1 MTSLVNKLSPSIL
14 SMIRMDHTHVMSTFH
29 QYDLGSSPGKK
40 RAIVDNICL
49 AVSMHAQLEEEL
61 FYPELRKVSHDSEV
75 LDKSVPEHN
84 EMRQIMDRLKGADP
98 RSKGYDQAVM
108 ALMREIMHH
117 VADEETTLL
126 PEAEK
131 YISEER
137 LAELGAEWTK
147 RRVRMAKPYAGEIA
161 INTAKTFST
170 GTMVALAGTA
180 LAIGYMVNQRS
191 SHHQQGGHAMRH

>member
-1 MTSLVNKLSPSIL
+1 MASLLNKISPSIL
-14 SMIRMDHTHVMSTFH
+14 SMIRMDHTHVMSAFH

-40 RAIVDNICL
+40 RAIVDSICL
-49 AVSMHAQLEEEL
+49 ALSMHAQLEEEL
-61 FYPELRKVSHDSEV
+61 FYPEMRKVSHDEAV
-75 LDKSVPEHN
+75 LDKSVPEHD
-84 EMRQIMDRLKGADP
+84 EMRQLIDRLRGADP
-98 RSKGYDQAVM
+98 GSKGYDQAVM
-108 ALMREIMHH
+108 ALMREVMHH

-147 RRVRMAKPYAGEIA
+147 QRVHMAKPFAGEIA

-180 LAIGYMVNQRS
+180 LAIGYMVSHRS
-191 SHHQQGGHAMRH
+191 PSQHQDRHMHH